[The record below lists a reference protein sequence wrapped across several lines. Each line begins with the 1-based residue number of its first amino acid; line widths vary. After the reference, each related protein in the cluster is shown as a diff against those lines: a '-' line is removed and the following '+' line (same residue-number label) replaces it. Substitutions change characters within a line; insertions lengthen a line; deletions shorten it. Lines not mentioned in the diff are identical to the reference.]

1 MASYMKDNDFFVILS
16 TCPDT
21 GTAER
26 LGTTLVEESLAAC
39 VNVLPGVRSIYRW
52 NDAVQSDE
60 EVLMIIKTT
69 AARLE
74 AARVRLVELHPYE
87 VPEVVALPVA
97 DGHHAYLDWVS
108 SSTRTPSP

>member
-1 MASYMKDNDFFVILS
+1 MKNNEFFVILS

-26 LGTTLVEESLAAC
+26 LGTALVEESLAAC
-39 VNVLPGVRSIYRW
+39 VNVVPGLRSIYRW

-60 EVLMIIKTT
+60 EVLMLIKTT

-74 AARVRLVELHPYE
+74 AARLRLVELHPYE

-97 DGHHAYLDWVS
+97 DGHHAYLEWVS
-108 SSTRTPSP
+108 NSTRTPQP